1 VDDNRPPQLILA
13 SGSPRRRLL
22 LAMLGVPFEVIVSGV
37 DETEGSDDG
46 IDPIAAVVDRARRKA
61 ARVSR
66 IANGIRADEHGAE
79 GLPVLGV
86 DTEVV
91 HDGEVLGKPEDDDD
105 ARAML
110 RRLSSSEIEV
120 ISGLVLVSPT
130 DGTWSKASAVSR
142 LAVDELTDETIDA
155 YLAAGEHMDKA
166 GGLAVQGAAKD
177 FVTVTEGSRSN
188 VYGLPLVETAALLA
202 GVGIAVRQQRSG
214 EL

>member
-1 VDDNRPPQLILA
+1 VADHRPAQLVLA

-37 DETEGSDDG
+37 DETDGSCADA
-46 IDPIAAVVDRARRKA
+46 DPIAAVVDRARRKA

-66 IANGIRADEHGAE
+66 ITNGIQADEHGVE
-79 GLPVLGV
+79 GVPVLGV

-91 HDGEVLGKPEDDDD
+91 HDGETLGKPEDDDG

-110 RRLSSSEIEV
+110 RRLSGSEVEV

-130 DGTWSKASAVSR
+130 DRTWSNASAVSL
-142 LAVDELTDETIDA
+142 LAVDDLTDETIDA

-166 GGLAVQGAAKD
+166 GGLAVQGAAKG
-177 FVTVTEGSRSN
+177 FVTITRGSRSN

-214 EL
+214 GL

>member
-1 VDDNRPPQLILA
+1 MADHRPAQLVLA

-37 DETEGSDDG
+37 DETDGSDADA
-46 IDPIAAVVDRARRKA
+46 DPIAAVIDRARRKA

-66 IANGIRADEHGAE
+66 IANGIRADEHGVE
-79 GLPVLGV
+79 GVPVLGV

-91 HDGEVLGKPEDDDD
+91 HDGDVLGKPVDDDD

-110 RRLSSSEIEV
+110 RRLSSSEVEV

-142 LAVDELTDETIDA
+142 LAVDELTDATIDA

-188 VYGLPLVETAALLA
+188 VYGLPLVETSALLA
-202 GVGIAVRQQRSG
+202 GVGIAVRQRRG
-214 EL
+214 GGL